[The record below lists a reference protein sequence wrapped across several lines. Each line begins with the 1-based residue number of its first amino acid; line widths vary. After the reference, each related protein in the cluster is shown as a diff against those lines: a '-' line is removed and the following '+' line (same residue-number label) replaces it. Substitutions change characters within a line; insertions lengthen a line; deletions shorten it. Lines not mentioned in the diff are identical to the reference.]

1 MKRAFDKIAAGLDDA
16 IAYAKGDTSRGRAAK
31 SIKPVVFDEDN
42 PEWTEEDFAR
52 ARPASELP
60 PNVLAAFPKTRLP
73 DGRPPGSAKQ
83 AVSIRLD
90 KDVLEKFRA
99 TGPGWQSRI
108 NEALKRARV

>member
-1 MKRAFDKIAAGLDDA
+1 MGSSLDID
-16 IAYAKGDTSRGRAAK
+16 
-31 SIKPVVFDEDN
+31 PEN
-42 PEWTEEDFAR
+42 PEWTDADFA
-52 ARPASELP
+52 AAKGPESLP
-60 PNVLAAFPKTRLP
+60 PAMLAAFPNTKVRG
-73 DGRPPGSAKQ
+73 GRPLGSNKQ

>member
-1 MKRAFDKIAAGLDDA
+1 MSENKPKSEASWVDPDDA
-16 IAYAKGDTSRGRAAK
+16 
-31 SIKPVVFDEDN
+31 
-42 PEWTEEDFAR
+42 PEWTDEMFDR
-52 ARPASELP
+52 AEIRIGDKVIRP
-60 PNVLAAFPKTRLP
+60 
-73 DGRPPGSAKQ
+73 GRPRGTAKQ

>member
-1 MKRAFDKIAAGLDDA
+1 MASEPQFD
-16 IAYAKGDTSRGRAAK
+16 
-31 SIKPVVFDEDN
+31 PDN
-42 PEWTEEDFAR
+42 PEWTEADFA
-52 ARPASELP
+52 AAKGPESLP
-60 PNVLAAFPKTRLP
+60 PAMLAAFPKTIRRS
-73 DGRPPGSAKQ
+73 GRPAGSNKQ

>member
-1 MKRAFDKIAAGLDDA
+1 MPD
-16 IAYAKGDTSRGRAAK
+16 
-31 SIKPVVFDEDN
+31 KPVVVDEEN

-60 PNVLAAFPKTRLP
+60 HRLAAAFARG
-73 DGRPPGSAKQ
+73 GRPPGSSKQ

>member
-1 MKRAFDKIAAGLDDA
+1 MPN
-16 IAYAKGDTSRGRAAK
+16 
-31 SIKPVVFDEDN
+31 KPVLFDEDN

-60 PNVLAAFPKTRLP
+60 PHMLAAFLRTKSRG
-73 DGRPPGSAKQ
+73 GRPPGSNKR

-90 KDVLEKFRA
+90 EDVLEKFRA